1 MPLLDYVL
9 VQKYLQNVDPLIWRV
24 ILRVFSVLFVCNTFF
39 KTP

>member
-24 ILRVFSVLFVCNTFF
+24 ILSFFLFVILSL
-39 KTP
+39 KHHEG